1 MYPSGW
7 TASVWKTRPH
17 LLTGSRWGH
26 DWRQEQEWQPMAAV
40 NDVYVSKGLIGP
52 SLNGT
57 SQRSLLRITLNINIL
72 IVLRLSAIMTSA
84 SFYLTQSFA
93 NLFNHRSFWGINI
106 SPTNSLVMFTPTFV
120 VGGLLTLKEVGALLW
135 SQLLGTWA
143 RPTLEKT
150 PIALLCSL
158 SHSTSI
164 SCILLW
170 THHDLMPQKDSDRHS
185 CHYADCV

>member
-1 MYPSGW
+1 
-7 TASVWKTRPH
+7 
-17 LLTGSRWGH
+17 
-26 DWRQEQEWQPMAAV
+26 MAAV

-120 VGGLLTLKEVGALLW
+120 VGGLLTLKEVGALL
-135 SQLLGTWA
+135 
-143 RPTLEKT
+143 
-150 PIALLCSL
+150 
-158 SHSTSI
+158 
-164 SCILLW
+164 
-170 THHDLMPQKDSDRHS
+170 
-185 CHYADCV
+185 